1 MNPKLLRMKD
11 VAQMLGISKSYAYKL
26 TRRGQLPAVRLGR
39 SVRVRPDDLMRFIS
53 DNLTKGQPNILSKT
67 GAEDQ
72 YD

>member
-11 VAQMLGISKSYAYKL
+11 VAQMLGISKSYAYEL

-53 DNLTKGQPNILSKT
+53 DNLTNGQPNILSKT